1 MNVDL
6 NRHVLI
12 LSHQPGAQICLF
24 VKQAGVL
31 YDRSPSLSYL
41 FYRFQKFVGSV
52 TLFGYLNLISI
63 RKRDGPGI
71 TESDALGI
79 SVAVIAFHRH
89 AFLDIKEGMIERA
102 GHDAGLASNAQIF
115 IDDHPV
121 IEFGFSVAGLGRTHF
136 ETIGFFTVIT
146 NKGKVNSRLFPLDHF
161 NPGTTWIARPSVID
175 RAHEFTL
182 TASRALLLVD
192 H

>member
-1 MNVDL
+1 MGDMNVDL

-31 YDRSPSLSYL
+31 YDRFPSLSYL

-52 TLFGYLNLISI
+52 TFFGYLNLISI
-63 RKRDGPGI
+63 RKKDGLGV
-71 TESDALGI
+71 TESNALGI

-89 AFLDIKEGMIERA
+89 AFLDIEEGMIERT
-102 GHDAGLASNAQIF
+102 GHDTSLASNAKIF

-121 IEFGFSVAGLGRTHF
+121 IEFGFSVAGLGRTDF
-136 ETIGFFTVIT
+136 KTIGFFTVIA
-146 NKGKVNSRLFPLDHF
+146 NQGKINSRLFPLDHF
-161 NPGTTWIARPSVID
+161 NPRATWIA
-175 RAHEFTL
+175 
-182 TASRALLLVD
+182 
-192 H
+192 